1 MLVAFDHL
9 VRTSHVDERQH
20 DRDLWGDLLGVQ
32 TRRELGQ
39 PLRDG
44 VAFDEC
50 GADPFLF
57 SSALSSSDRGSEAAT
72 SCTRYLKAA
81 APASATA

>member
-1 MLVAFDHL
+1 VAFDHL
-9 VRTSHVDERQH
+9 VRTSHVGERQH
-20 DRDLWGDLLGVQ
+20 GRDLWGDLLGVQ

-50 GADPFLF
+50 GADPFSL
-57 SSALSSSDRGSEAAT
+57 AVHCLRLTEVRRPRRV
-72 SCTRYLKAA
+72 CTRYLKAA
-81 APASATA
+81 ASASATA